1 MRVGDLMWDRGWY
14 GDICKRRGLR
24 CRTEDG
30 VRDVYERR
38 GLRCGTEDGVRDICE
53 IRGLRCGT
61 EDGML
66 TFLKDGDLD
75 VGQRMVC

>member
-1 MRVGDLMWDRGWY
+1 MWDRGWY
-14 GDICKRRGLR
+14 VDNS
-24 CRTEDG
+24 
-30 VRDVYERR
+30 ER
-38 GLRCGTEDGVRDICE
+38 
-53 IRGLRCGT
+53 RGLRCGT

>member
-1 MRVGDLMWDRGWY
+1 MIACGTGDCMRHV
-14 GDICKRRGLR
+14 C
-24 CRTEDG
+24 
-30 VRDVYERR
+30 ERR

>member
-1 MRVGDLMWDRGWY
+1 MWDRGWY
-14 GDICKRRGLR
+14 
-24 CRTEDG
+24 
-30 VRDVYERR
+30 V
-38 GLRCGTEDGVRDICE
+38 DICE

-66 TFLKDGDLD
+66 TFVRYGDLD